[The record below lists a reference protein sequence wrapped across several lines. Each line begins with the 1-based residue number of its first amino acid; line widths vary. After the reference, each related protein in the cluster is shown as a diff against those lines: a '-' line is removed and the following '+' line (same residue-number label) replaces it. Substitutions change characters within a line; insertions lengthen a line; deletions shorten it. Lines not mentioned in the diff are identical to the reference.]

1 MNNPFSSIQQLQGG
15 GGGGV
20 QKPSQSNHFVF
31 FQNFV
36 FHKALIFCE
45 STK

>member
-1 MNNPFSSIQQLQGG
+1 MNNLFSSIQQLQGGGG

-31 FQNFV
+31 FQT
-36 FHKALIFCE
+36 LIFI
-45 STK
+45 KL